1 MKLRYAAIFTTI
13 AFTAAAAYTA
23 LLLLPALQINRA
35 QPVLLRGEWM
45 AGNQATWTLGGWL
58 WLLAIFSWMVLLV
71 TLIWAYSPAHRV
83 PTMLQSGL
91 IVIGALLSIIGVV
104 SWMGLL
110 PVALGDVDA
119 LTIDALAQRGDLM
132 RLVDG
137 LALGLLGAGLFMGG
151 AVTAWLCIDLAQ
163 LKLLPWHW
171 VLPGAA
177 AGALAVPAPF
187 VLPSPW
193 LPALACFALLTWSLL
208 LATRSEMPSAFP
220 EWQ

>member
-1 MKLRYAAIFTTI
+1 MKLRYAAVFAAV
-13 AFTAAAAYTA
+13 AFAAAGAYTA
-23 LLLLPALQINRA
+23 LLLRPALDLNRA

-45 AGNQATWTLGGWL
+45 LNNQATWTIGCWL

-71 TLIWAYSPAHRV
+71 TLMWAYSPAHRV

-91 IVIGALLSIIGVV
+91 IIIGALLSITGVV

-110 PVALGDVDA
+110 PVALGNIEA
-119 LTIDALAQRGDLM
+119 LAIDALAQRGDLM

-137 LALGLLGAGLFMGG
+137 LALGLIGAGLFMGG
-151 AVTAWLCIDLAQ
+151 AVTAWLSADLAQ
-163 LKLLPWHW
+163 LDLLPWRW
-171 VLPGAA
+171 VLPGMA

-187 VLPSPW
+187 ILPSPW
-193 LPALACFALLTWSLL
+193 LPALACLSLVTWSLL